1 MYSTKDIPQADNLQK
16 VITVI
21 DAVYSGCSTQSQ
33 IAKVLEYTERQA
45 RYYRHAAKILGFIT
59 YDNNNAVIT
68 NAGKEFAETEEE
80 DIRYILIRISILN
93 NSFLDNIVHFVQNK
107 QNGFIWEDVRD
118 YILSITDHSAHSTI
132 PRRTKTILSWLEEL
146 NFIIESG
153 DVYIYNEDV
162 EVDLDPKTKEESIYP
177 VNYSREIDIKE
188 DRFTVFELL
197 RKIKAQKVIMD
208 PEFQRN
214 LVWKPQQMSTFIES
228 IILNVPL
235 PPFYFKKDLDGRFI
249 IVDGLQRTST
259 LQRFINNEFSLQ
271 GLNALPNLNTLFFRQ
286 LDEELRTRIEDK
298 NLLIY
303 LIQPSVPMVVVYDI
317 FNRINTG
324 GTKLE
329 RQEIRNCIFIGPS
342 TQLLQRLSRRLE
354 FKQAIDSGIPDTRMK
369 DREAILRCIAFT
381 ILDFESEYKNS
392 MDDFLEKA
400 MKAMN
405 RMSPLEIDTIENNFV
420 RVMTLT
426 YQIFKEKNFRI
437 PTDYSRGR
445 INIAIMETIF
455 FFYTKVQ
462 SGVLLDKNRMHRNY
476 NKLLNNKE
484 FQDSVRYATG
494 STSKVKTRFRIATEI
509 LNE

>member
-1 MYSTKDIPQADNLQK
+1 
-16 VITVI
+16 
-21 DAVYSGCSTQSQ
+21 
-33 IAKVLEYTERQA
+33 
-45 RYYRHAAKILGFIT
+45 
-59 YDNNNAVIT
+59 
-68 NAGKEFAETEEE
+68 
-80 DIRYILIRISILN
+80 
-93 NSFLDNIVHFVQNK
+93 
-107 QNGFIWEDVRD
+107 
-118 YILSITDHSAHSTI
+118 
-132 PRRTKTILSWLEEL
+132 
-146 NFIIESG
+146 
-153 DVYIYNEDV
+153 
-162 EVDLDPKTKEESIYP
+162 
-177 VNYSREIDIKE
+177 
-188 DRFTVFELL
+188 
-197 RKIKAQKVIMD
+197 MD